1 MSASPARLR
10 FEPSGLDFTELNSL
24 QEDLARILDL
34 VDESLDYFYDDRVG
48 GFVRRRE
55 DDQPV
60 LAVSSTGTC
69 IDLLHGTGLL
79 RSERWSARIDAMR
92 ESLIASEF
100 RSHGLPVGNPYT
112 TSFALIGIARLREA
126 SGDDEQPKLVST
138 AISDLKTALFA
149 DGAAQIRPFPPS
161 AFITE
166 RVVKALDL
174 WDERTPGIIR
184 AVSAWAWNRIHEE
197 SALVASRSQE
207 QDAIDLAYA
216 ALLAVRLGGD
226 LEQLAP
232 QQRHILRH
240 ALDQFFGAQ
249 DADTGL
255 WPRSRPQFVYAG
267 VGNVHCFDQ
276 ELLAAMLAER
286 KLWPIVFSRLPQLRL
301 AELNLDGSRFAAGS
315 LGVGWASSHHGRSRS
330 PESWA
335 TASVFQ
341 FCLALAQIVAE
352 ALRRHAFDYA
362 DAKYSEPI
370 RTPSSRPPAFE
381 GFLDAPVSVDGNDDS
396 LQRVIEASF
405 LEPIARAQPAMLNR
419 KSLPRDV
426 PTSAILF
433 GPPGT
438 SKTQLAH
445 IVANY
450 LGWPLIKLD
459 PSHLMRN
466 GRDGLHAET
475 NRMFQILV
483 SCEEI
488 VVLLDE
494 FDELVRDRDQSSG
507 MESRFL
513 TTAML
518 PKLAALSERRRI
530 VYLLATN
537 HLEQFDA
544 AVRRPGRFD
553 MVLPVMPPTVEAKCE
568 KWPVVR
574 DGLEALEG
582 RLTPRKLEEA
592 CTQVADLTYSE
603 TEALTHQV
611 RGGADFSEALERLGA
626 RATLAQVLPGEA
638 GETWK
643 QRIAKEAKR
652 THIPPIVRRP

>member
-1 MSASPARLR
+1 MAASPARLR
-10 FEPSGLDFTELNSL
+10 FEPPGLDFTELSSL
-24 QEDLARILDL
+24 QEDLARILNL
-34 VDESLDYFYDDRVG
+34 VDESLDHFYDDSVG

-55 DDQPV
+55 DGPPS

-69 IDLLHGTGLL
+69 IDLLHSTGLL
-79 RSERWSARIDAMR
+79 ESERWTARIKPMQ
-92 ESLIASEF
+92 ESLLASEF
-100 RSHGLPVGNPYT
+100 QSHGLPKGNPYT
-112 TSFALIGIARLREA
+112 TSFALIGIARLNNA
-126 SGDDEQPKLVST
+126 SGETDRPKLVST
-138 AISDLKTALFA
+138 AISDLKTALF
-149 DGAAQIRPFPPS
+149 DRGAARIGSFPPS

-166 RVVKALDL
+166 RVIKALVL
-174 WDERTPGIIR
+174 WEEASVGI
-184 AVSAWAWNRIHEE
+184 VNTVGSWAWNRIHEE

-207 QDAIDLAYA
+207 QDPADLAYA

-249 DADTGL
+249 DPDTGL
-255 WPRSRPQFVYAG
+255 WPRSRPQFVYGG

-276 ELLAAMLAER
+276 ELLAALLAER
-286 KLWPIVFSRLPQLRL
+286 KLWPIVFNRLSQLQL
-301 AELNLDGSRFAAGS
+301 AELNLDGSRFSAGS
-315 LGVGWASSHHGRSRS
+315 MGVGWASSHHGRSRS

-341 FCLALAQIVAE
+341 FCFALARIVAE

-362 DAKYSEPI
+362 DAKYSEP
-370 RTPSSRPPAFE
+370 RQAPGSRATAFE
-381 GFLDAPVSVDGNDDS
+381 GFLDAPVIVDGKEDS
-396 LQRVIEASF
+396 LQRVIRANF
-405 LEPIARAQPAMLNR
+405 LEPIAAAQPAMLHR
-419 KSLPRDV
+419 KALPRDV

-445 IVANY
+445 IVSGY

-459 PSHLMRN
+459 PSHLMRS
-466 GRDGLHAET
+466 GRGELHAET
-475 NRMFQILV
+475 NRMFQVLV
-483 SCEEI
+483 NCEEV

-494 FDELVRDRDQSSG
+494 FDELVRDRDQPSG

-553 MVLPVMPPTVEAKCE
+553 MVVPVMPPTVKAKCD
-568 KWPVVR
+568 KWQTVE
-574 DGLEALEG
+574 DGLQALKG
-582 RLTPRKLEEA
+582 RLTDRKLDEA
-592 CTQVADLTYSE
+592 RTLIADLTYSE

-611 RGGADFSEALERLGA
+611 RGGADFNEALERMGA
-626 RATLAQVLPGEA
+626 RATLAQVFPGKN

-643 QRIAKEAKR
+643 QRITKEAER
-652 THIPPIVRRP
+652 THIPPIVRHS

>member
-1 MSASPARLR
+1 MSGSPARLR
-10 FEPSGLDFTELNSL
+10 FEPSGLNFAELSSL

-34 VDESLDYFYDDRVG
+34 VDESLDHFYDDSVG
-48 GFVRRRE
+48 GFVHRRGS
-55 DDQPV
+55 DSPS

-69 IDLLHGTGLL
+69 IDLLHATGLL
-79 RSERWSARIDAMR
+79 QNKRWRARVEPMY
-92 ESLIASEF
+92 ESLLASEF
-100 RSHGLPVGNPYT
+100 QSHGLPKGNPYT
-112 TSFALIGIARLREA
+112 TSFALIGLARLSKARGETNR
-126 SGDDEQPKLVST
+126 PKLVST
-138 AISDLKTALFA
+138 AISDLKTALFEK
-149 DGAAQIRPFPPS
+149 GAAQIGSFPSS

-166 RVVKALDL
+166 RVVKALVL
-174 WDERTPGIIR
+174 WGEGSVGI
-184 AVSAWAWNRIHEE
+184 VHTVGAWAWNRIHEE
-197 SALVASRSQE
+197 STLVASRSQD
-207 QDAIDLAYA
+207 QDPVDLAYA

-240 ALDQFFGAQ
+240 ALNQFFGAQ
-249 DADTGL
+249 DPDTGL
-255 WPRSRPQFVYAG
+255 WPRSRPQFVYGG

-276 ELLAAMLAER
+276 ELLAALLAER
-286 KLWPIVFSRLPQLRL
+286 KLWPIVFNRLPELQL

-315 LGVGWASSHHGRSRS
+315 LGVGWASSHHGGGRS

-341 FCLALAQIVAE
+341 FCFSLAQIVAE
-352 ALRRHAFDYA
+352 ALRRHAFEYA
-362 DAKYSEPI
+362 NAKYSEP
-370 RTPSSRPPAFE
+370 TLAPSGRVTAFKR
-381 GFLDAPVSVDGNDDS
+381 FLDAPVIVDGKDDS
-396 LQRVIEASF
+396 LQRVIQAHF
-405 LEPIARAQPAMLNR
+405 LEPIAAAQRDMLHR
-419 KSLPRDV
+419 EPLPRDV

-438 SKTQLAH
+438 SKTQLAQ
-445 IVANY
+445 IVSDY

-459 PSHLMRN
+459 PSHLMRS
-466 GRDGLHAET
+466 GRGELHAET
-475 NRMFQILV
+475 NRVFEALA

-518 PKLAALSERRRI
+518 PKLAALSEQRRI

-553 MVLPVMPPTVEAKCE
+553 MVVPVMPPTVEAKCE
-568 KWPVVR
+568 KWQVIEG
-574 DGLEALEG
+574 GLKGLKG
-582 RLTPRKLEEA
+582 RLTDRKLGEA
-592 CTQVADLTYSE
+592 RTLVADLTYSE

-611 RGGADFSEALERLGA
+611 KAGVGFNEALERMGT
-626 RATLAQVLPGEA
+626 RATLRQLLPGKE

-643 QRIAKEAKR
+643 ERIAKEADR
-652 THIPPIVRRP
+652 THIPPIVRHP